1 MRRLFCALSLCAGL
15 LGAVESKI
23 GQTVVDLIDKEIH
36 KKVSVLEVKP
46 LKSNKEF
53 QVVVVE
59 DPDTKYHIPLL
70 VDKNAD
76 LVMGLTN
83 IFFSKSK
90 QDTEFVQDL
99 YHSTQSHNFK
109 QQNSTALNALFEG
122 LPKGYTIDLKS
133 TTPGVKKNLYIIS
146 DPKCPHCH
154 HELEQIDKRL
164 KEANVHMVLVGFLG
178 HESTLKA
185 ADILKQVKK
194 AHSTQDKVDLLQ
206 KVYAIAYKPT
216 DAPDDKIQEVE
227 KVTKKILDTGLVKG
241 VPFLYEYQAKANK
254 K

>member
-1 MRRLFCALSLCAGL
+1 MRRFFCALSLCVGL
-15 LGAVESKI
+15 VGAVESRV
-23 GQTVVDLIDKEIH
+23 GQAVVDLIDKQIH
-36 KKVSVLEVKP
+36 KKVSVLEVKS
-46 LKSNKEF
+46 LKSNREF

-59 DPDTKYHIPLL
+59 DPDTKYKIPLL
-70 VDKNAD
+70 VNKNGD
-76 LVMGLTN
+76 LVLGLTN

-90 QDTEFVQDL
+90 QDTEFVQQI
-99 YHSTQSHNFK
+99 YHDTQSYNFK
-109 QQNSTALNALFEG
+109 QQNSAALNALFEG
-122 LPKGYTIDLKS
+122 LPQGYTIDLKS

-146 DPKCPHCH
+146 DPMCPHCH

-194 AHSTQDKVDLLQ
+194 AHNTRDKVDLLQ
-206 KVYAIAYKPT
+206 KVYATAYKVA
-216 DAPDDKIQEVE
+216 DAPDDKVQEVE
-227 KVTKKILDTGLVKG
+227 KVTKKVLDTGLIKG
-241 VPFLYEYQAKANK
+241 VPFIYEYHKVNK